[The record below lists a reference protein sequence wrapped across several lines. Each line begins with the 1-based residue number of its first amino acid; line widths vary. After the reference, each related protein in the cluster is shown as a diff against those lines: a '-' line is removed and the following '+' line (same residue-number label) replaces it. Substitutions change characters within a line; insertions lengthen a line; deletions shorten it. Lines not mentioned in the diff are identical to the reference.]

1 MNGLYKTGM
10 VDEDSNFGFGE
21 GGAGTFSDGK
31 LYTRSKK
38 RGDVRRA
45 MEILVYHGANPA
57 ILVEAH
63 PHVGTDKLPGVIVN
77 IRKTIQ
83 KQGGEIRFGCRVSD
97 LIIRENSIQ
106 GVIAGG
112 QEIASRHVIL
122 ATGHSA
128 RDIYRMLQRR
138 GYGWSRKILPSDCV

>member
-1 MNGLYKTGM
+1 MFDDEIMNRGFISFFDQFLIRADILDVYKRQ
-10 VDEDSNFGFGE
+10 
-21 GGAGTFSDGK
+21 

-83 KQGGEIRFGCRVSD
+83 KQGGEIRFGCRVTG

-106 GVIAGG
+106 AVSYTHLDVYKR
-112 QEIASRHVIL
+112 QPVIL
-122 ATGHSA
+122 A
-128 RDIYRMLQRR
+128 RM
-138 GYGWSRKILPSDCV
+138 PSGS

>member
-1 MNGLYKTGM
+1 
-10 VDEDSNFGFGE
+10 
-21 GGAGTFSDGK
+21 
-31 LYTRSKK
+31 
-38 RGDVRRA
+38 

-106 GVIAGG
+106 
-112 QEIASRHVIL
+112 SDCRR
-122 ATGHSA
+122 TGKCEPSCHISYQPFGP
-128 RDIYRMLQRR
+128 DIYRMLQRR
-138 GYGWSRKILPSDCV
+138 GLDGAERFLPSDCV